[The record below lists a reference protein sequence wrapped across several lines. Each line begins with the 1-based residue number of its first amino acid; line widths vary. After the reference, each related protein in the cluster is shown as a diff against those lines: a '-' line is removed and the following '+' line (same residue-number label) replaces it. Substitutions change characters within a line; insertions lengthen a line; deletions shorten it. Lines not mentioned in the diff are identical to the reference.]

1 MVHIAVVVDVLHKG
15 AAERDVEHL
24 VAPADRQEREARL
37 DGGARHRQVE
47 RVVIGID
54 AVHPRIDD
62 GRAVTMRVDIGPA
75 RQAHPVEPG
84 ERLAQVIEGVGKRR
98 QHHRLAAGSLILLSV
113 LGFWLYWRLSGRKWF
128 TGPKVQGTP
137 EELAAIERELEA
149 LGQGAPITPG
159 SAPLPG
165 QTAAQP

>member
-98 QHHRLAAGSLILLSV
+98 QHHRLAAGSHDGV
-113 LGFWLYWRLSGRKWF
+113 LSGRKWF

-159 SAPLPG
+159 PASLPG